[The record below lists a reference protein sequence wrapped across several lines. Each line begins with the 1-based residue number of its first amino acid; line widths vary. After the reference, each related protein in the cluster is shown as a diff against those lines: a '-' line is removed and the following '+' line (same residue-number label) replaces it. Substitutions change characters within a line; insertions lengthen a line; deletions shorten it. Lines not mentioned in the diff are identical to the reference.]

1 MSLFERI
8 KNRRYNLTE
17 QPTDS
22 SFTAR
27 NRKDVKKILSKITN
41 DPKGTADEVLKGS
54 SKSVTSPKPGDA
66 AKEKSIVRNFNKKE
80 KKFSKTNVTSSSRVK
95 ATSDILNT
103 SGGATSKQKDF
114 AKQFD
119 PKNLS
124 KTLSKTTSDP
134 KGETLVKGT
143 SDEKLIRTTKPTGD
157 EGQFRR
163 NARRR
168 KITGDVI
175 PKKDLPKTKGVNQA
189 DVSKKAKEFTKKINK
204 ERIVKQKNIFG
215 GEDTVKT
222 KKKTSSLTSRGTRTK
237 TPTVQGQKKLN
248 LGKYTKGKVQPKIDL
263 KPGGVIKTDLRTVPK
278 KYPRG
283 QRPKMSPAELKKVE
297 KIASKPE
304 KMVTVKD
311 PVKGGF
317 REVGATTKQGK
328 KVLKTKQSV
337 STDDLIDPNPSK
349 PQPKPK
355 NLFGRIK
362 GRIKDF
368 YSNPEKSD
376 FRTNR
381 KSSDG
386 SFSTTR
392 NVYKG
397 KTGAV
402 KKFFDKMPRGN
413 RRAALTIAA
422 IAGAGM
428 LARRALP
435 TPKPKEK
442 QYYTRP
448 VKLSLNAPD
457 KGYRSKGAKNPIK
470 TKMLNDRATSLPP
483 KTPPSGFYKKKIADK
498 KTNQN
503 LEDMFR

>member
-8 KNRRYNLTE
+8 KNKRYDLQEGIDDKGN
-17 QPTDS
+17 
-22 SFTAR
+22 
-27 NRKDVKKILSKITN
+27 ITPN
-41 DPKGTADEVLKGS
+41 
-54 SKSVTSPKPGDA
+54 PGD
-66 AKEKSIVRNFNKKE
+66 KKVEKSIVRNYNKKQ
-80 KKFSKTNVTSSSRVK
+80 KKFNQTNVTSSGRVK
-95 ATSDILNT
+95 ATSDILKT

-114 AKQFD
+114 AKLFD

-124 KTLSKTTSDP
+124 KTLAKTTSDP

-157 EGQFRR
+157 EGSFRR
-163 NARRR
+163 NARRT
-168 KITGDVI
+168 KITGDVL
-175 PKKDLPKTKGVNQA
+175 PKKDIPKTKGVNQA

-222 KKKTSSLTSRGTRTK
+222 KKKTTSKTSSTSKTK

-283 QRPKMSPAELKKVE
+283 QRPKMSPAELKKVV
-297 KIASKPE
+297 KQASKPE
-304 KMVTVKD
+304 KMVVAPD
-311 PVKGGF
+311 PIKGGF
-317 REVGATTKQGK
+317 QKVGATTTTGK
-328 KVLKTKQSV
+328 NVLKTAI
-337 STDDLIDPNPSK
+337 STDDLINPNSSK

-362 GRIKDF
+362 SRIKDF

-392 NVYKG
+392 NVYRG

-402 KKFFDKMPRGN
+402 KKFFDKIPRGN
-413 RRAALTIAA
+413 RRAAATIALV
-422 IAGAGM
+422 AGAGM

-448 VKLSLNAPD
+448 VKLTLTSPD
-457 KGYRSKGAKNPIK
+457 KGYRSKGAKDPIK
-470 TKMLNDRATSLPP
+470 TKILNDRATSLPP
-483 KTPPSGFYKKKIADK
+483 KTPPSGFYKKK
-498 KTNQN
+498 
-503 LEDMFR
+503 

>member
-1 MSLFERI
+1 MSINEYDAI
-8 KNRRYNLTE
+8 
-17 QPTDS
+17 
-22 SFTAR
+22 
-27 NRKDVKKILSKITN
+27 VV
-41 DPKGTADEVLKGS
+41 GTGIS
-54 SKSVTSPKPGDA
+54 GGWA
-66 AKEKSIVRNFNKKE
+66 AKELTESGLKTLVLERGRMIEHVTDYHTAHLDPWDMDHGGRPTKE
-80 KKFSKTNVTSSSRVK
+80 DLKRHEKTSSSLKV
-95 ATSDILNT
+95 L
-103 SGGATSKQKDF
+103 
-114 AKQFD
+114 
-119 PKNLS
+119 
-124 KTLSKTTSDP
+124 KTLSK
-134 KGETLVKGT
+134 
-143 SDEKLIRTTKPTGD
+143 EK
-157 EGQFRR
+157 F
-163 NARRR
+163 
-168 KITGDVI
+168 KITGDVSGRA
-175 PKKDLPKTKGVNQA
+175 PKVNQA

-222 KKKTSSLTSRGTRTK
+222 KKKTSILTSRGTRTK
-237 TPTVQGQKKLN
+237 TPAVPGQKKLK
-248 LGKYTKGKVQPKIDL
+248 LGTYTKGKVLPKQTL

-283 QRPKMSPAELKKVE
+283 QRPKMSPAELKKVV
-297 KIASKPE
+297 KQASKPE

-328 KVLKTKQSV
+328 NVLKTKQSV
-337 STDDLIDPNPSK
+337 STDDLINPNSSK

-362 GRIKDF
+362 GRIKGF

-381 KSSDG
+381 KSLDG

-428 LARRALP
+428 LAKRALSP
-435 TPKPKEK
+435 TPKVEPKI
-442 QYYTRP
+442 YTTKKS
-448 VKLSLNAPD
+448 KLTLKSTEDL
-457 KGYRSKGAKNPIK
+457 GYRSKGAKKNK
-470 TKMLNDRATSLPP
+470 SLP
-483 KTPPSGFYKKKIADK
+483 
-498 KTNQN
+498 
-503 LEDMFR
+503 

>member
-8 KNRRYNLTE
+8 QNRRYNLQE
-17 QPTDS
+17 GIDDKG
-22 SFTAR
+22 
-27 NRKDVKKILSKITN
+27 NITPN
-41 DPKGTADEVLKGS
+41 
-54 SKSVTSPKPGDA
+54 PGD
-66 AKEKSIVRNFNKKE
+66 KKVEKSIVRNYNKKQ
-80 KKFSKTNVTSSSRVK
+80 KKFNQTNVTSSSRVK
-95 ATSDILNT
+95 ATSDILKT
-103 SGGATSKQKDF
+103 GSK
-114 AKQFD
+114 
-119 PKNLS
+119 P
-124 KTLSKTTSDP
+124 TLSQQKTADNVLGNLNRFFTDKSDSD
-134 KGETLVKGT
+134 TLK
-143 SDEKLIRTTKPTGD
+143 TKSTGD
-157 EGQFRR
+157 EGQFKGKPKKF
-163 NARRR
+163 
-168 KITGDVI
+168 KITGDVSDRA
-175 PKKDLPKTKGVNQA
+175 PKVNQA

-237 TPTVQGQKKLN
+237 TPAVPGQKKLK
-248 LGKYTKGKVQPKIDL
+248 LGTYTKGKVLPKQTL

-283 QRPKMSPAELKKVE
+283 QRPKMSPAELKKVV
-297 KIASKPE
+297 KQASKPE
-304 KMVTVKD
+304 KMVVAPD

-317 REVGATTKQGK
+317 REVGATTKTGK
-328 KVLKTKQSV
+328 NVLKTAI
-337 STDDLIDPNPSK
+337 STDDLINPNSSK

-362 GRIKDF
+362 GRIKGF

-381 KSSDG
+381 KSLDG

-428 LARRALP
+428 LAKRALSP
-435 TPKPKEK
+435 TPKVEPKI
-442 QYYTRP
+442 YTTKKS
-448 VKLSLNAPD
+448 KLTLKSTEDL
-457 KGYRSKGAKNPIK
+457 GYRSKGAKKNK
-470 TKMLNDRATSLPP
+470 SLP
-483 KTPPSGFYKKKIADK
+483 
-498 KTNQN
+498 
-503 LEDMFR
+503 

>member
-8 KNRRYNLTE
+8 QNRRYDLQEGIDDKGN
-17 QPTDS
+17 
-22 SFTAR
+22 
-27 NRKDVKKILSKITN
+27 ITPN
-41 DPKGTADEVLKGS
+41 
-54 SKSVTSPKPGDA
+54 PGD
-66 AKEKSIVRNFNKKE
+66 KKVEKSIVRNYNKKQ
-80 KKFSKTNVTSSSRVK
+80 KKFNQTNVTSSSRVK
-95 ATSDILNT
+95 ATSDILKT
-103 SGGATSKQKDF
+103 GSK
-114 AKQFD
+114 
-119 PKNLS
+119 P
-124 KTLSKTTSDP
+124 TLSQQKTADNVLGNLNRFFTDKSDSD
-134 KGETLVKGT
+134 TLK
-143 SDEKLIRTTKPTGD
+143 TKSTGD
-157 EGQFRR
+157 EGQFKGKPKKF
-163 NARRR
+163 
-168 KITGDVI
+168 KITGDVSDRA
-175 PKKDLPKTKGVNQA
+175 PKVNQA

-237 TPTVQGQKKLN
+237 TPAVPGQKKLK
-248 LGKYTKGKVQPKIDL
+248 LGTYTKGKVLPKQTL

-283 QRPKMSPAELKKVE
+283 QRPKMSPAELKKVV
-297 KIASKPE
+297 KQASKPE
-304 KMVTVKD
+304 KMVVAPD

-317 REVGATTKQGK
+317 REVGATTKTGK
-328 KVLKTKQSV
+328 NVLKTAI
-337 STDDLIDPNPSK
+337 STDDLINPNSSK

-362 GRIKDF
+362 GRIKGF

-381 KSSDG
+381 KSLDG

-428 LARRALP
+428 LAKRALSP
-435 TPKPKEK
+435 TPKVEPKI
-442 QYYTRP
+442 YTTKKS
-448 VKLSLNAPD
+448 KLTLKSTEDL
-457 KGYRSKGAKNPIK
+457 GYRSKGAKKNK
-470 TKMLNDRATSLPP
+470 SLP
-483 KTPPSGFYKKKIADK
+483 
-498 KTNQN
+498 
-503 LEDMFR
+503 